1 VSKGTEAMLV
11 SRRHILILL
20 FVLAC
25 NIKTNSLADE
35 EVDGSET
42 LARALKESRLPHDED
57 DHFFVVTVKMP
68 TGFVQNVFVKKEAH
82 VLGDVP
88 FIEITAIGWQW
99 EEATEFNRQNANWL
113 LDASAKTKVG
123 GWQSLVFEDK
133 EAIAAEFKAT
143 IPLDSNAS
151 TFKAVIKAVASS
163 AFELHDIMD
172 R

>member
-1 VSKGTEAMLV
+1 MLV
-11 SRRHILILL
+11 SRRHILIL
-20 FVLAC
+20 FFILAC
-25 NIKTNSLADE
+25 NFKTNSLADE
-35 EVDGSET
+35 ELDGSET
-42 LARALKESRLPHDED
+42 LARVLKESRLPQDET
-57 DHFFVVTVKMP
+57 DHFIVAEVKMP
-68 TGFVQNVFVKKEAH
+68 TGFVQSVFVKKEAH

-88 FIEITAIGWQW
+88 FVEITAIGWQW

-123 GWQSLVFEDK
+123 GWQSLLFEDK

-151 TFKAVIKAVASS
+151 TFKAVIKGVASS

>member
-1 VSKGTEAMLV
+1 MRGSLRLTVLLG
-11 SRRHILILL
+11 ILA
-20 FVLAC
+20 VGAP
-25 NIKTNSLADE
+25 NVGVAQE
-35 EVDGSET
+35 QVDGSKAIE
-42 LARALKESRLPHDED
+42 RILKQCRLPYEEIE
-57 DHFFVVTVKMP
+57 HFFVAQVKTP
-68 TGFVQNVFVKKEAH
+68 TGYVQKVFVKKDAH

-88 FIEITAIGWQW
+88 FVEITAIGWQW

-143 IPLDSNAS
+143 IPLDSNAN
-151 TFKAVIKAVASS
+151 TFKAVINGVASS
-163 AFELHDIMD
+163 AFELHDLMD